1 LIKNS
6 QPFGKKIVR
15 KPHWGIFFDS
25 HCTSVPV
32 NTWMGDHLQVG
43 TTGKPTWYVI
53 SHLGQLSLSSLQV
66 G

>member
-6 QPFGKKIVR
+6 QPFGKNCQKTAL
-15 KPHWGIFFDS
+15 GDFFDS